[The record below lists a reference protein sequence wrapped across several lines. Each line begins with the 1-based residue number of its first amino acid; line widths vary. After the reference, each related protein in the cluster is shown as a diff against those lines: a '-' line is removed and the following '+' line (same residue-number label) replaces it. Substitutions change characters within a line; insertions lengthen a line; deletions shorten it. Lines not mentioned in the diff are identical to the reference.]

1 VKSSE
6 IFPVRVIDR
15 QRLEFTDHVGVLPE
29 EQAGLEAHDVR
40 LVPELVQAVDLTLE
54 GICILYAGVGRAPPP
69 GEGSGSGLAGG
80 DRITA

>member
-6 IFPVRVIDR
+6 IFPVRVVDR
-15 QRLEFTDHVGVLPE
+15 QRIEFADHVGVLPE
-29 EQAGLEAHDVR
+29 EQAGFEAHDVR

-54 GICILYAGVGRAPPP
+54 GICTLHAGVGRAPPP
-69 GEGSGSGLAGG
+69 GEGTGRGLAGG